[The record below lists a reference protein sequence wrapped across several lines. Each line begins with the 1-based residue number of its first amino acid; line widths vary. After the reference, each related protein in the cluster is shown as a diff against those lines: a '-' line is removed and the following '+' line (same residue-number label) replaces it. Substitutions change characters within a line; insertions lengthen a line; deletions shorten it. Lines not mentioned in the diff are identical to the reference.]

1 MQNLSSGRLLLD
13 TGKDGAG
20 FQRQFNV
27 SHSEE
32 GGRMPRQNRVNPWGE
47 IISVSDRG
55 LFMGNR
61 GTLHDA
67 HGQLTSQRWT
77 RKPWVTCQLSFK
89 DRHRQV
95 MSPGQYTELFFLDEA
110 TALAAGHRPC
120 ATCRRDD
127 YSRFKQ
133 LWTEANAGRLGLA
146 NPAIKDIDNTL
157 HGERFISAGMQGDW
171 HPSIKDLPNGTFVVL
186 DQPAKAWLVWG
197 SVLLE
202 WSPGGYQSYMKRP
215 DGEANVLTPQSVV
228 AVLDAGYKPEL
239 HPSAGAMVKAVTR
252 Q

>member
-1 MQNLSSGRLLLD
+1 
-13 TGKDGAG
+13 
-20 FQRQFNV
+20 
-27 SHSEE
+27 
-32 GGRMPRQNRVNPWGE
+32 MPRQNRVNPWGE

-120 ATCRRDD
+120 ATC
-127 YSRFKQ
+127 
-133 LWTEANAGRLGLA
+133 
-146 NPAIKDIDNTL
+146 
-157 HGERFISAGMQGDW
+157 QGDW

-186 DQPAKAWLVWG
+186 DQPDKAWLVWG

-215 DGEANVLTPQSVV
+215 DGEAKVLTPQSVV